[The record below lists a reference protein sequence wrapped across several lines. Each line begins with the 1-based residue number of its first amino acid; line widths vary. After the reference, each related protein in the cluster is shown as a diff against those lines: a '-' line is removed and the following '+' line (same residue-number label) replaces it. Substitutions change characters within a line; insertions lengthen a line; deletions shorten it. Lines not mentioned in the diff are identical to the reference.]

1 MITARFVPGD
11 DDRDDRASAV
21 ASGATPE
28 VSAPTRPPPAR
39 PLVRGAEERR
49 RVGLLLAS
57 FARILNSEVALFY
70 QPDGGGGPLPVISST
85 GQWPGHEEVTRPHQ
99 GGFVGRALGA
109 QRAALVPLRAGEEL
123 IDAADGVRLTHA
135 VVAPVSASQET
146 MGWLVAA
153 FSTAPEQAGV
163 TEWATESC
171 AAMLAL
177 CLQQPTALEALLQ
190 ADRYDS
196 LTGCLTYLA
205 TREELDREINR
216 SNRANL
222 SLSLC
227 FIDLDNFK
235 AVNDQH
241 GHLRGN
247 EVLSEAAHVLHSSV
261 RSCDTLGRFGGDEF
275 IAILPETTP
284 GRALRLAARLRANV
298 VGVTVSPGGEPLT
311 ASVGVAHWTPGTTG
325 DQLLAQADHAM
336 RRAKAQRARPRLAQ
350 SETDGDEGL
359 RRVQEG

>member
-1 MITARFVPGD
+1 M
-11 DDRDDRASAV
+11 
-21 ASGATPE
+21 
-28 VSAPTRPPPAR
+28 
-39 PLVRGAEERR
+39 
-49 RVGLLLAS
+49 
-57 FARILNSEVALFY
+57 NSEVALFY

-85 GQWPGHEEVTRPHQ
+85 GQWPGHEEITRSHQ

-109 QRAALVPLRAGEEL
+109 QRAALVPLRAGDGEL
-123 IDAADGVRLTHA
+123 IEPADGARLTHA
-135 VVAPVSASQET
+135 VVASVSAAKET
-146 MGWLVAA
+146 LGWLVAA
-153 FSTAPEQAGV
+153 FSTAPEQATV

-171 AAMLAL
+171 ASMLAL

-190 ADRYDS
+190 ADRYDG
-196 LTGCLTYLA
+196 LTDCLSYTS
-205 TREELDREINR
+205 TREELEREINR
-216 SNRANL
+216 SSRADL

-235 AVNDQH
+235 SVNDHH

-247 EVLSEAAHVLHSSV
+247 EVLSEVAHVLHSSV

-275 IAILPETTP
+275 IAILPGTTP

-298 VGVTVSPGGEPLT
+298 VDVKVSPGDPPLT

-336 RRAKAQRARPRLAQ
+336 RLAKAQRGPPRLAR
-350 SETDGDEGL
+350 SETDGDARLHSVEEG
-359 RRVQEG
+359 